1 MPSLSTPT
9 TTLIPGL
16 VSVTF
21 RSLVPDDVIAL
32 AASNGLLGIE
42 WGGDIHVPP
51 GDTENATQV
60 GERTRASGLAVSA
73 YGSYFRVGTQKEP
86 AHCFSKIADTADALK
101 TSMIRVWVGECN
113 SEDAA
118 DEEWDSVLA
127 DLESIC
133 GEAADRN
140 LNIGMEFHSGTLN
153 NSAEA
158 SRRIIETVKAPNLS
172 SFWQTTNG
180 ASDAYSLGTL
190 REMRDW
196 ISNVHVFNWNIGGS
210 DQTALSTGTDRW
222 AQFLRELNTH
232 SGTRHLGLEFV
243 KDGTTKQFCEDAA
256 TLQEWVK

>member
-9 TTLIPGL
+9 TELIPGL

-32 AASNGLLGIE
+32 AESNGLLSIE
-42 WGGDIHVPP
+42 WGGDIHVPL
-51 GDTENATQV
+51 GDTENARTI
-60 GERTRASGLAVSA
+60 GERTRDAGLAVSA
-73 YGSYFRVGTQKEP
+73 YGSYFRVGTQKER
-86 AHCFSKIADTADALK
+86 AHSFTQIADTTAALQ
-101 TSMIRVWVGECN
+101 TAMIRVWVGECN

-118 DEEWDSVLA
+118 DEEWDAVLA
-127 DLESIC
+127 ELKSIC

-196 ISNVHVFNWNIGGS
+196 ISNVHVFNWTIGS
-210 DQTALSTGTDRW
+210 RDQTALADGADRW